1 MQHNKQKLWR
11 WIDVTAAWKHNIQ
24 QQDVRS
30 YSLATSKRLLE
41 YSLKSIVVNWSISN
55 YSRSLV
61 IIVIIVVVSAR
72 RICDCRCWVNVCC
85 QDNSTS
91 FRRILMNFL
100 QWCDM
105 WLATKDLILVMSR
118 IKEFFNEILPLQDGG
133 GGAISRI
140 RLRRRFCSLR
150 VITKMSKLN
159 FDDLLLNARSTY
171 TVPLGHR

>member
-91 FRRILMNFL
+91 FRRILMNFFAVVWYVTGNKGFDFGDEPDQGIFQRNL
-100 QWCDM
+100 TTAGW
-105 WLATKDLILVMSR
+105 W
-118 IKEFFNEILPLQDGG
+118 
-133 GGAISRI
+133 GAISRI